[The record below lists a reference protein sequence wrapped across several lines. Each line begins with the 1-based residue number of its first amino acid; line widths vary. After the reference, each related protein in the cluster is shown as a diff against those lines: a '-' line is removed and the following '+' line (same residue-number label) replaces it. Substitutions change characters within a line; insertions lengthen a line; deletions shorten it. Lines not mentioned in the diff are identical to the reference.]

1 MGSPEVPS
9 VLTLISP
16 QILFELRPPLQPQ
29 PQLPR
34 LTLCVLVPE
43 VFPAL
48 LAPAQFIFLCQT
60 DRLPIC
66 SPGQLLLSPDPGQM
80 FSLLLQLPLNFLR
93 THPIL
98 TPLKKKVGF
107 FLLLLFVLLL
117 FSGYGCFCSPVCLCT
132 TIGMVH
138 AVPVAARRGHQIT
151 LALEIQL

>member
-66 SPGQLLLSPDPGQM
+66 SPSQLLLSPDPGQM
-80 FSLLLQLPLNFLR
+80 VSLLLQLPLNFLR

-98 TPLKKKVGF
+98 TPLKKKLVF
-107 FLLLLFVLLL
+107 FYYYYYLF
-117 FSGYGCFCSPVCLCT
+117 CFYFLGMGVFARLYVC
-132 TIGMVH
+132 
-138 AVPVAARRGHQIT
+138 APP
-151 LALEIQL
+151 